1 MANIGIVILLTLV
14 LVFVPIVIPRFIIW
28 FRYGVKNSP
37 DTILMRCPVCGE
49 VHELRV
55 IKILSCWNPKKCV
68 VWCNKRHRGDI
79 LYHESKLQ

>member
-1 MANIGIVILLTLV
+1 MANIGIVILLTLA
-14 LVFVPIVIPRFIIW
+14 LVFVPIILSRFIVW
-28 FRYGVKNSP
+28 FQYGIKNPP

-68 VWCNKRHRGDI
+68 VWCNKKHRGDI
-79 LYHESKLQ
+79 LYSESKKQ

>member
-1 MANIGIVILLTLV
+1 MGNISVIILLTLA
-14 LVFVPIVIPRFIIW
+14 LVFVPIILSRFIIW
-28 FRYGVKNSP
+28 FQYGIKNPP

-68 VWCNKRHRGDI
+68 VWCNKKHKGDI
-79 LYHESKLQ
+79 IYSV

>member
-28 FRYGVKNSP
+28 LRYGIKNTP
-37 DTILMRCPVCGE
+37 DTILIQCPVCGE
-49 VHELRV
+49 VHELRI

-68 VWCNKRHRGDI
+68 VWCNKKHRGDI
-79 LYHESKLQ
+79 LYSESKVQ